1 MPATYGTL
9 MVDPVKAV
17 VDLLNGN
24 WADVDD
30 DVGNNLVGVGS
41 GTLIIDE
48 SWDMGKKNLKQNDI
62 IRCYETASNHEFLGI
77 GKGIDKHNATITV
90 DISTANSRERLR
102 KLYQGVVHIIH
113 AAHSK
118 SASTALDTAYAS
130 IKLLSRTDQS
140 DKNRRWYRY
149 VLNCEITSYEVVN

>member
-1 MPATYGTL
+1 MAATYATL
-9 MVDPVKAV
+9 ADPVSAV
-17 VDLLNGN
+17 VDLLSNN
-24 WADVDD
+24 WSEVAS
-30 DVGNNLVGVGS
+30 GVG
-41 GTLIIDE
+41 TTPTIDE
-48 SWDMGKKNLKQNDI
+48 SWDIGKKNLKNGDI
-62 IRCYETASNHEFLGI
+62 IRCYETASNHDFLGI

>member
-1 MPATYGTL
+1 MAATYAL
-9 MVDPVKAV
+9 LADPVSAV
-17 VDLLNGN
+17 VDLLSNN
-24 WADVDD
+24 WSAVAS
-30 DVGNNLVGVGS
+30 GVG
-41 GTLIIDE
+41 TTPTIDE
-48 SWDMGKKNLKQNDI
+48 SWDIGKKNLKNGDI

-77 GKGIDKHNATITV
+77 GKGIDKHNATITI

-118 SASTALDTAYAS
+118 SAGAALNTDYAS

>member
-1 MPATYGTL
+1 MAATYATL
-9 MVDPVKAV
+9 ADPVSAV
-17 VDLLNGN
+17 VDLLENN
-24 WADVDD
+24 WTAVASS
-30 DVGNNLVGVGS
+30 VG
-41 GTLIIDE
+41 TTPTIDE
-48 SWDMGKKNLKQNDI
+48 SWDIGKHNLKNGDI

-90 DISTANSRERLR
+90 DIATANSRERLR

-118 SASTALDTAYAS
+118 SAGAALNSDYAS
-130 IKLLSRTDQS
+130 IRLLSRDDQS
-140 DKNRRWYRY
+140 DKLRRWYRY

>member
-1 MPATYGTL
+1 MAATYATL
-9 MVDPVKAV
+9 ADPVSAV
-17 VDLLNGN
+17 VDLLENN
-24 WADVDD
+24 WTAVASS
-30 DVGNNLVGVGS
+30 VG
-41 GTLIIDE
+41 TTPTIDE
-48 SWDMGKKNLKQNDI
+48 SWDIGKHNLKNGDI

-77 GKGIDKHNATITV
+77 GKGIDKHNATITI

-102 KLYQGVVHIIH
+102 KLYQGVIHIIH

-118 SASTALDTAYAS
+118 SAGAALNTDYAS

>member
-1 MPATYGTL
+1 MAATYATL
-9 MVDPVKAV
+9 ADPVSAV
-17 VDLLNGN
+17 VDLLENN
-24 WADVDD
+24 WTAVASS
-30 DVGNNLVGVGS
+30 VG
-41 GTLIIDE
+41 TTPTIDE
-48 SWDMGKKNLKQNDI
+48 SWDIGKKNLKNGDI

-90 DISTANSRERLR
+90 DISTASSRERLR

-118 SASTALDTAYAS
+118 SAGAALNTDYAS

>member
-1 MPATYGTL
+1 MAATYAL
-9 MVDPVKAV
+9 LADPVSAV
-17 VDLLNGN
+17 VDLLDDN
-24 WADVDD
+24 WTAVASS
-30 DVGNNLVGVGS
+30 VG
-41 GTLIIDE
+41 TTPTIDE
-48 SWDMGKKNLKQNDI
+48 SWDIGKKNLKNGDI

-90 DISTANSRERLR
+90 DIATANSRERLR

-118 SASTALDTAYAS
+118 SAGAALNTDYAS

>member
-1 MPATYGTL
+1 MAATYGTL

-30 DVGNNLVGVGS
+30 DVGNSLVGVGS

-48 SWDMGKKNLKQNDI
+48 SWDIGKKNLKQNDI
-62 IRCYETASNHEFLGI
+62 IRCYETAAGHDILGI
-77 GKGIDKHNATITV
+77 GKGVDKHTSTV
-90 DISTANSRERLR
+90 VIDISTSVDRERLR
-102 KLYQGVVHIIH
+102 KLYHGAVHIIH

-118 SASTALDTAYAS
+118 SASSALNTAYAS

>member
-1 MPATYGTL
+1 MAATYATL
-9 MVDPVKAV
+9 ADPVSAV
-17 VDLLNGN
+17 VDLLENN
-24 WADVDD
+24 WTAVASS
-30 DVGNNLVGVGS
+30 VG
-41 GTLIIDE
+41 TTPTIDE
-48 SWDMGKKNLKQNDI
+48 SWDIGKKNLKNGDI

-118 SASTALDTAYAS
+118 SAGTALNTDYAS

>member
-1 MPATYGTL
+1 MAATYAAL
-9 MVDPVKAV
+9 ADPVSAV
-17 VDLLNGN
+17 VDLLDDN
-24 WADVDD
+24 WSAVASS
-30 DVGNNLVGVGS
+30 VG
-41 GTLIIDE
+41 TTPTIDE
-48 SWDMGKKNLKQNDI
+48 SWDIGKKNLKNGDI

-77 GKGIDKHNATITV
+77 GKGIDKHTSTVTI
-90 DISTANSRERLR
+90 DISTATSRARLR
-102 KLYQGVVHIIH
+102 ALYQGVVHIIH

-118 SASTALDTAYAS
+118 SAGTALNTDYAS